1 MNQLSL
7 FYFSLLPLCFTIA
20 VVSERLLLPMLC
32 RLAKQPIYTDGPRW
46 HLKKSG
52 TPTMGG
58 IAAVIAVTI
67 SAVCGIVLL
76 AGQKRT
82 DAAAHLLLLLFFC
95 LSNALVGYIDDRK
108 KLAHAHNEDGLRP
121 KEKLLLQS
129 VIAIVFLYL
138 RTALCG
144 RPTHLSFSSVNI
156 ELGFFYYPLMLFL
169 LLGIINCANL
179 TDGVDGLAASVAFAI
194 GISLFYL
201 CRNESVEGSVL
212 SIGLVGASLGFLCFN
227 LHPAK
232 VFMGDTGSLFFGA
245 LCCSV
250 LFSIENPL
258 LILLF
263 GGVYVIE
270 GFSVVLQ
277 VLFYKVKHKRI
288 FLMAPLHHHFE
299 KKGWS
304 ENKIA
309 ISAILMTLFFSMI
322 GALVWRL

>member
-1 MNQLSL
+1 MMDLTL
-7 FYFSLLPLCFTIA
+7 FYFSLLPLCFTLA
-20 VVSERLLLPMLC
+20 VVSERLLLPTLS

-58 IAAVIAVTI
+58 IAVVIAVTVTAL
-67 SAVCGIVLL
+67 SGIVLL
-76 AGQKRT
+76 VSQGQR
-82 DAAAHLLLLLFFC
+82 DGAVHLLLCLLFS
-95 LSNALVGYIDDRK
+95 LSNALVGYVDDRR
-108 KLAHAHNEDGLRP
+108 KLISSQNDKGLRP
-121 KEKLLLQS
+121 KEKLLLQG
-129 VIAIVFLYL
+129 VIGIVFLYL
-138 RTALCG
+138 RSTLCG
-144 RPTHLSFSSVNI
+144 RPTHLSFASVNI
-156 ELGFFYYPLMLFL
+156 ELGFLYYPLTLFL
-169 LLGIINCANL
+169 LLGIINSSNL

-201 CRNESVEGSVL
+201 CRSESVEGAIL
-212 SIGLVGASLGFLCFN
+212 SIGLIGGALGFLCFN

-232 VFMGDTGSLFFGA
+232 IFMGDTGSLFFGA
-245 LCCSV
+245 LCCCV
-250 LFSIENPL
+250 VFSMENPI
-258 LILLF
+258 LILFF

-277 VLFYKVKHKRI
+277 VLSYRIRHKRI

-309 ISAILMTLFFSMI
+309 ICAMLLTLFFSLL
-322 GALVWRL
+322 GALVWKL